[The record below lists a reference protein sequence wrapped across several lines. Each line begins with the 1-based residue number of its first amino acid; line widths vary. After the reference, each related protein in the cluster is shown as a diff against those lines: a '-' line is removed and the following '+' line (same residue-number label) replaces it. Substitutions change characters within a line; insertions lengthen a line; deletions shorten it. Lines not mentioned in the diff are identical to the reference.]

1 MYLPTPHPRGEKPF
15 GQGSLHASP
24 RRGPALAP
32 HAVRVAAARHRGA
45 GTTVPPRGHRGR
57 RRSGHQSRYEVQ
69 RNDKNI
75 RVSKRES
82 FFCRLGFQLYNIAIF
97 TPG

>member
-1 MYLPTPHPRGEKPF
+1 MYLPTPGTFRGKPLR
-15 GQGSLHASP
+15 QGSLHASP

-32 HAVRVAAARHRGA
+32 HAVLVAAARHRGA
-45 GTTVPPRGHRGR
+45 VVPGHRGHRGR
-57 RRSGHQSRYEVQ
+57 RRSGQQSRYEVQ

-82 FFCRLGFQLYNIAIF
+82 PFVGWGFNYIIFAIF